1 MAIGKGILVTYSL
14 SIFIDLSVFCVYIC
28 RVKVFSMQRQKGKI
42 KFPLV
47 FFRSSIRD
55 GNVGS
60 GTCSVMLAL
69 ASVCIYACKVL
80 KEAKKERKERK

>member
-1 MAIGKGILVTYSL
+1 
-14 SIFIDLSVFCVYIC
+14 
-28 RVKVFSMQRQKGKI
+28 MQRQKGKI